1 VKTGTTR
8 GDFEGLIL
16 PRSETSDDAH
26 LVLKLG
32 SGYNVGLRFDTI
44 LQMEETGYREAH
56 YKIPEKEF
64 PTDPVKPRVKLF
76 GTGGTIA
83 SRLDYRTGAVIPAFS
98 PGELYGSVPE
108 LADICNLDTEKL
120 FGVLA
125 VPRSGGAGGRGDS
138 GRLGRRGDRPR
149 YRHDAPHGGGA
160 LVHGAAAAGARRDG
174 GLAAFLRQAVLRRG
188 AEPHQRNVDS
198 RARADCRG
206 DGVHVRPHV
215 GPL

>member
-1 VKTGTTR
+1 MSGSSDTYKGYRGPTVEVMKRFGVRVWSEVKARTTR

-32 SGYNVGLRFDTI
+32 SGYNVGLRFDTV
-44 LQMEETGYREAH
+44 LGLEEVGYREAH
-56 YKIPEKEF
+56 YQIPEQAF
-64 PTDPVKPRVKLF
+64 PVDPEKPRVKLF

-120 FGVLA
+120 FGVFSENMGPEQYLILA
-125 VPRSGGAGGRGDS
+125 EREG
-138 GRLGRRGDRPR
+138 
-149 YRHDAPHGGGA
+149 
-160 LVHGAAAAGARRDG
+160 
-174 GLAAFLRQAVLRRG
+174 
-188 AEPHQRNVDS
+188 
-198 RARADCRG
+198 
-206 DGVHVRPHV
+206 
-215 GPL
+215 